1 MRNNKSK
8 LVKSI
13 IISEADV
20 HSQQDNIKKCFI
32 AKDISDV
39 RNPADTHCQ
48 YLKEP
53 TYFYRKFFNLYEC
66 IKTGG
71 GINDICEHIYCHGS
85 KHFCKIAP
93 YDTKG
98 RGGE

>member
-1 MRNNKSK
+1 MKQKQSK

-13 IISEADV
+13 IISEADDYSPLV
-20 HSQQDNIKKCFI
+20 SQQDVDKRIK
-32 AKDISDV
+32 S
-39 RNPADTHCQ
+39 PADTCQ

-71 GINDICEHIYCHGS
+71 GINDVCENVYCHGS

-93 YDTKG
+93 YDKRE
-98 RGGE
+98 RGE